1 MGKRRDCLQPKG
13 PEVPELVTIVVLER
27 MAEDLRD
34 CLQPK
39 VGDLA
44 GLLVAAIEEP
54 GQRGTRS
61 RTPNGSRLVELGH
74 RLSLSG
80 ARAARQA

>member
-1 MGKRRDCLQPKG
+1 VGKRRDCLQPKVGDLAGLLG

-34 CLQPK
+34 GGKAIVPI
-39 VGDLA
+39 A
-44 GLLVAAIEEP
+44 GLPPLGDASGE
-54 GQRGTRS
+54 G
-61 RTPNGSRLVELGH
+61 LVELGH